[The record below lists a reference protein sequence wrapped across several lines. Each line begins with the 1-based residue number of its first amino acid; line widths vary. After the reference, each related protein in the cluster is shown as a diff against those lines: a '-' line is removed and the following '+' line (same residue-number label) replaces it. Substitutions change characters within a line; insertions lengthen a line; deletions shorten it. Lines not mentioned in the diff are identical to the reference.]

1 MLSKILDLQCRYYVM
16 TYHDIKF
23 HNITAPIRIC
33 RLDYGN
39 LKVCTASRDS
49 LLGEQVK
56 VVADVNQTD
65 VLKKLAYL
73 VSEPFL

>member
-1 MLSKILDLQCRYYVM
+1 M

-23 HNITAPIRIC
+23 HNITVPIRIC
-33 RLDYGN
+33 RLWK
-39 LKVCTASRDS
+39 LESLFTASRDS

-65 VLKKLAYL
+65 ALKKLTYL
-73 VSEPFL
+73 VSEQFL